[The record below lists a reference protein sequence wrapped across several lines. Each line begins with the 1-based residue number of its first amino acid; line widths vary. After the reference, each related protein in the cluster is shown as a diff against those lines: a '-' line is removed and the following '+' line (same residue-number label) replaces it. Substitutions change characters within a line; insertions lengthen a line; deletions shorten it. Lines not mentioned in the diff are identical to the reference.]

1 MSKRMPADRQRPP
14 VRTGR
19 AVRDVRDLVDADLP
33 PADIELLAL
42 AAALVDPDSPDVQ
55 VVV

>member
-1 MSKRMPADRQRPP
+1 MSKRMPAGVHPP

-19 AVRDVRDLVDADLP
+19 AVRDVRDLVDADLA
-33 PADIELLAL
+33 ADEIEMLAL
-42 AAALVDPDSPDVQ
+42 AAAVVDPDRADMQ

>member
-1 MSKRMPADRQRPP
+1 MLSMPADRQRPP

-19 AVRDVRDLVDADLP
+19 AVRDVRDLVDAGLP
-33 PADIELLAL
+33 PADIDLLAL
-42 AAALVDPDSPDVQ
+42 AAALVDPDRPDVQ